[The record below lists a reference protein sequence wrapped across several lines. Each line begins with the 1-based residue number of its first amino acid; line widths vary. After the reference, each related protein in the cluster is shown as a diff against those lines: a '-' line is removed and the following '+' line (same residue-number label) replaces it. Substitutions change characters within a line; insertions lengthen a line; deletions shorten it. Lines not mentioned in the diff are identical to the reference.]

1 MILKG
6 KTELEKFKQYLIG
19 EKRSIATQ
27 EKYGWH
33 VRKMLETI
41 NKEPTNI
48 TQDDL
53 DQYKI
58 HLAKHYSQ
66 NSMIPQIAAINMFFN
81 HILKNKDMRL
91 KAPQKIVKNK
101 ISLTVEEVQRMFNAA
116 KDNPMDYAI
125 LQTFYYTGIR
135 RSELEN
141 LNISDIDFEKGK
153 LRINKGKGNDYS
165 TINIHPN
172 ALEAIRKY
180 LPYRIK
186 PIDDSDA
193 LFVSSVQR
201 RIARTPIWN
210 RVKKYAVK
218 AGITK
223 RVYPHLFRVSMIT
236 HMAENGA
243 NVRDIQAQSR
253 HKDIDTLMGYINP
266 TDEHIRNVYLKTLPT
281 MENQHIQTDRK
292 PRKTMEVQFTDMQRK
307 KSLFDKYMLGEIDRE
322 TFKKALD
329 FLEQKESKKQN
340 DFSMAYS

>member
-6 KTELEKFKQYLIG
+6 KTELDKFKQYLIG

-27 EKYGWH
+27 EKYIKN
-33 VRKMLETI
+33 VMKMLETI
-41 NKEPTNI
+41 NKELTDI

-58 HLAKHYSQ
+58 CLAKHYSQ
-66 NSMIPQIAAINMFFN
+66 NSMIPQIAAINVFCK
-81 HILKNKDMRL
+81 HILKKDLRL

-101 ISLTVEEVQRMFNAA
+101 IALTVEEVQRMFKAA

-172 ALEAIRKY
+172 ALEAIIKY

-186 PIDDSDA
+186 TIDDSDA
-193 LFVSSVQR
+193 LFVSAISK
-201 RIARTPIWN
+201 RITRTPIWN

-243 NVRDIQAQSR
+243 NVKEIQAQSR
-253 HKDIDTLMGYINP
+253 HKDIETLMGYINP

-281 MENQHIQTDRK
+281 MENQHIPTDRK

-340 DFSMAYS
+340 KNFSMAYS